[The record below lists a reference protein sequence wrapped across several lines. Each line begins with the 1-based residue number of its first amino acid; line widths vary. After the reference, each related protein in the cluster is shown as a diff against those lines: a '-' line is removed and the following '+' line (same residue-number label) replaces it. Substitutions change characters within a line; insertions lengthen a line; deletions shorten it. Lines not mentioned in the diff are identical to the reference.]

1 LSAEEEMLAYFEDK
15 KQKISA
21 YLKEFLVE
29 KGTRF
34 SAINTLGKDVCDRI
48 YDFAIQG
55 KMIRGGLVSLGF
67 TMSRN
72 GHFPK
77 AGPQAMIRAGTAVEL
92 FQSAL
97 LMHDDIVD
105 RDQVRR
111 GFGSVFYQYAQM
123 ADRAGIADA
132 YHLGESLGICAGDIA
147 YFLAFEVLSR
157 LEIDP
162 PIYRRIQK
170 LVSQE
175 LAYVSIAQMQDIL
188 WGASNKSVTDE
199 EVLRM
204 YLYKTGRYTFSLP
217 LMIGGL
223 LAEQNEQTLTL
234 LEKIGENMGI
244 IFQLKDDEIG
254 LFGDQSEIGKPA
266 GSDIREGKKTLYYG
280 LLQKRASS
288 EDLARIAYLIGNP
301 DINDRDVQYYRN
313 LVVRLGIFE
322 EVRSLTETLA
332 DKAGALIPW
341 LPGFKLEDRE
351 VLLKLLDYSLVRTR

>member
-1 LSAEEEMLAYFEDK
+1 MLSYFEDK

-21 YLKEFLVE
+21 CLKEFLAE
-29 KGTRF
+29 KGNRF
-34 SAINTLGKDVCDRI
+34 SRINTLGKDVCDRV

-67 TMSRN
+67 ALSQN

-77 AGPQAMIRAGTAVEL
+77 AGPGQMIQAGAAVEL

-97 LMHDDIVD
+97 LVHDDIMD

-111 GFGSVFYQYAQM
+111 GFESVHYQYAQM
-123 ADRAGIADA
+123 ADRAGIADVD
-132 YHLGESLGICAGDIA
+132 HLGESLGLCAGDIA
-147 YFLAFEVLSR
+147 YFLAFELLSR

-162 PIYRRIQK
+162 LIYRMIQQ
-170 LVSQE
+170 LVSRE
-175 LAYVSIAQMQDIL
+175 LAYVGVAQMQDIF
-188 WGASNKSVTDE
+188 WGSSNNSVTDE

-223 LAEQNEQTLTL
+223 LAEQSEQTLSL
-234 LEKIGENMGI
+234 LEKVGEHMGI

-254 LFGDQSEIGKPA
+254 LFGDQSEIGKPI

-288 EDLARIAYLIGNP
+288 EDLTRIAYLIGNP
-301 DINDRDVQYYRN
+301 DLDAQDVQYIRN
-313 LVVRLGIFE
+313 LVLQLGIYE
-322 EVRSLTETLA
+322 EVRGLTETLA
-332 DKAGALIPW
+332 DKARALIPW
-341 LPGFKLEDRE
+341 LPGFKFSERE
-351 VLLKLLDYSLVRTR
+351 VLLNLLEYSLVRTR

>member
-1 LSAEEEMLAYFEDK
+1 MF
-15 KQKISA
+15 
-21 YLKEFLVE
+21 
-29 KGTRF
+29 
-34 SAINTLGKDVCDRI
+34 
-48 YDFAIQG
+48 
-55 KMIRGGLVSLGF
+55 RGGLVSLGF

-72 GHFPK
+72 GQSPK
-77 AGPQAMIRAGTAVEL
+77 AAPNTTIRAGTAVEL
-92 FQSAL
+92 LQSAL
-97 LMHDDIVD
+97 LMHDDIMD

-123 ADRAGIADA
+123 ADRAGITDA

-157 LEIDP
+157 LDIDP
-162 PIYRRIQK
+162 RIYRRIQD

-204 YLYKTGRYTFSLP
+204 YLYKTGRYTFALP

-223 LAEQNEQTLTL
+223 LAGQNQQTLSL
-234 LEKIGENMGI
+234 LEKIGEHMGI
-244 IFQLKDDEIG
+244 IFQLKDD
-254 LFGDQSEIGKPA
+254 EIGKPA

-280 LLQKRASS
+280 LLQKRAPS

-301 DINDRDVQYYRN
+301 DINDQDVQYYRD

-341 LPGFKLEDRE
+341 LPGFKLEDSE